1 MGNHHHHNHNHQL
14 QGKKL
19 FWSIVLNLAITFAQ
33 IFGGLLSNSL
43 SLLTDALHNFSDV
56 LSLIISWFAHKL
68 AHKPANNKRTFGYKR
83 AEIMAAFINAASL
96 LGISFFLI
104 KEAVERFYNPALVQT
119 SWIIGLGLLSIAIN
133 GISVLLLSKEAKTS
147 LNIRSAYLHLF
158 TDMLT
163 SVAVVIGGVLMTFWP
178 LPWIDP
184 LLTVIIAVYLI
195 INSWKI
201 LSETLKILML
211 FSPPELNIELIKK
224 DVLSFT
230 EIQNIH
236 HIHLWALNDNQTH
249 LEAHLSFSENLSLDE
264 TTALCKTLEEKLKKQ
279 FPIHHIT
286 FQAEYKP
293 DCTDELIPH

>member
-1 MGNHHHHNHNHQL
+1 MGNHHHHSHNHQL

-19 FWSIVLNLAITFAQ
+19 FWSIVLNLAITIAQ
-33 IFGGLLSNSL
+33 IFGGLLANSL

-68 AHKPANNKRTFGYKR
+68 AHKPANSKRTFGYKR

-104 KEAVERFYNPALVQT
+104 KEAVERFYNPAVVQT
-119 SWIIGLGLLSIAIN
+119 SWIISLGLLSIAIN

-163 SVAVVIGGVLMTFWP
+163 SIVVVIGGVLMTFWP

-184 LLTVIIAVYLI
+184 LLTVIIAIYLI

-201 LSETLKILML
+201 LSEALKILML
-211 FSPPELNIELIKK
+211 FAPPEPDLELIKK
-224 DVLSFT
+224 EVLTFP
-230 EIQNIH
+230 EIQNVH

-249 LEAHLSFSENLSLDE
+249 LEAHLSFSENLNIAEAANICASVE
-264 TTALCKTLEEKLKKQ
+264 KKLKKQ

-286 FQAEYKP
+286 LQSEYEP
-293 DCTDELIPH
+293 DCRDELIPH

>member
-1 MGNHHHHNHNHQL
+1 MGNHHHNSL
-14 QGKKL
+14 RGKKL
-19 FWSIVLNLAITFAQ
+19 FLSIVLNIAITIAQ
-33 IFGGLLSNSL
+33 VIGGLISNSL

-96 LGISFFLI
+96 LAVSFFLI
-104 KEAVERFYNPALVQT
+104 KEAIERFYNPASVQVG
-119 SWIIGLGLLSIAIN
+119 WIIGLGMLSIIIN
-133 GISVLLLSKEAKTS
+133 GVSVLLLSKDAKTS

-163 SVAVVIGGVLMTFWP
+163 SVVVVLGGVLMFFYP

-184 LLTVIIAVYLI
+184 LLTVLIAIYLI
-195 INSWKI
+195 VNSWAI
-201 LSETLKILML
+201 LSEALKILML
-211 FSPPELNIELIKK
+211 FTPAELDLELIKK
-224 DVLSFT
+224 EVLRVC

-249 LEAHLSFSENLSLDE
+249 LEAHLSFSDNLSLAE
-264 TTALCKTLEEKLKKQ
+264 TNRICANLEATLKNQ
-279 FPIHHIT
+279 FQIQHIT
-286 FQAEYKP
+286 FQSEYKP
-293 DCTDELIPH
+293 DCNEELIPH

>member
-1 MGNHHHHNHNHQL
+1 MGNQHHHNHQL

-19 FWSIVLNLAITFAQ
+19 FWSIVLNLAITIAQ
-33 IFGGLLSNSL
+33 IIGGLISNSL

-56 LSLIISWFAHKL
+56 LSLIISWFAHNL
-68 AHKPANNKRTFGYKR
+68 SHKPANSKRTFGYKR

-96 LGISFFLI
+96 LAISFFLI
-104 KEAVERFYNPALVQT
+104 KEAIERFYNPAFIET

-163 SVAVVIGGVLMTFWP
+163 SVAVVIGGLLMTFWP

-184 LLTVIIAVYLI
+184 LLTVIIAIYLI

-201 LSETLKILML
+201 LSEALKILML

-224 DVLSFT
+224 EVLSFS

-249 LEAHLSFSENLSLDE
+249 LEAHLSFSKNLKLDE
-264 TTALCKTLEEKLKKQ
+264 TTALCKKAEEKLKKQ
-279 FPIHHIT
+279 FSIHHIT
-286 FQAEYKP
+286 FQAEFNP
-293 DCTDELIPH
+293 DCAEELITD

>member
-1 MGNHHHHNHNHQL
+1 MGNHHHHNHQL

-19 FWSIVLNLAITFAQ
+19 FWSIVLNLAITIAQ
-33 IFGGLLSNSL
+33 IFGGLISNSL

-68 AHKPANNKRTFGYKR
+68 SHKPATNKKTFGYKR

-104 KEAVERFYNPALVQT
+104 KEAAERFYNPAVVQT

-133 GISVLLLSKEAKTS
+133 GISVLLLSKDAKTS

-163 SVAVVIGGVLMTFWP
+163 SIAVVIGGVLMTFWP

-184 LLTVIIAVYLI
+184 LLTVIIAIYLMV
-195 INSWKI
+195 NSWKI
-201 LSETLKILML
+201 LSETLRILML
-211 FSPPELNIELIKK
+211 FAPTELDLGLIKK
-224 DVLSFT
+224 EVLVFP
-230 EIQNIH
+230 EIQNVH

-249 LEAHLSFSENLSLDE
+249 LEAHLSFSENLSLADASKVCAAVE
-264 TTALCKTLEEKLKKQ
+264 TKLKKQ

-286 FQAEYKP
+286 LQSEYEP
-293 DCTDELIPH
+293 DCTEELIPH

>member
-1 MGNHHHHNHNHQL
+1 MGNHQNHLL
-14 QGKKL
+14 QGKKM
-19 FWSIVLNLAITFAQ
+19 FWSIVLNLAITIAQ
-33 IFGGLLSNSL
+33 IVGGLISNSL

-68 AHKPANNKRTFGYKR
+68 AHKPANSKRTFGYKR

-104 KEAVERFYNPALVQT
+104 KEAIERFYNPASVQT
-119 SWIIGLGLLSIAIN
+119 HWIIGLGLLSIVIN
-133 GISVLLLSKEAKTS
+133 GICVLLLSKDAKKS

-184 LLTVIIAVYLI
+184 LLTVLIAVYLI
-195 INSWKI
+195 VNSWKI
-201 LSETLKILML
+201 LSEALKILML
-211 FSPPELNIELIKK
+211 FAPPELNIELIKK
-224 DVLSFT
+224 EVLHFP

-249 LEAHLSFSENLSLDE
+249 LEAHLSFSKNLSLDE
-264 TTALCKTLEEKLKKQ
+264 TTNICTSLEEKLKRR
-279 FPIHHIT
+279 FSIHHIT
-286 FQAEYKP
+286 FQPEYKP
-293 DCTDELIPH
+293 NCTDKLIPH